1 LIDPVHQLVESSMEG
16 TADSEPGSRAAQRLQ
31 TANPSTVLLEP
42 SMASSTSAA
51 STSSTGQ
58 AVLGLL
64 PLPPFL
70 VVAVLRPLV
79 GLRPPL
85 AGTGVVLDV
94 DLELV

>member
-1 LIDPVHQLVESSMEG
+1 
-16 TADSEPGSRAAQRLQ
+16 LQ

-42 SMASSTSAA
+42 SMANSTSAA

-70 VVAVLRPLV
+70 VFLVVVLRPLV

-85 AGTGVVLDV
+85 AGAGVVLVV